1 MDITSETDGDLVRFH
16 LVGHVDTTT
25 SDSVTQA
32 VNAAMAAGGRR
43 LIFDMR
49 DVSYVSS
56 AGLRVILIAARQAR
70 AVGGGAA
77 VFALQPRVEK
87 IFAVSGFDKVVPVAT
102 SGEEAR
108 ERLPA
113 TKG

>member
-1 MDITSETDGDLVRFH
+1 MDITSETDGDLVQFH
-16 LVGHVDTTT
+16 LAGHMDTTT
-25 SDSVTQA
+25 SHSVTQA

-43 LIFDMR
+43 VVFDMR

-56 AGLRVILIAARQAR
+56 AGLRVILVAAKQAR

-77 VFALQPRVEK
+77 VFGLQPRVEK
-87 IFAVSGFDKVVPVAT
+87 IFSVSGFDKVVPVAI
-102 SGEEAR
+102 SVEEAR